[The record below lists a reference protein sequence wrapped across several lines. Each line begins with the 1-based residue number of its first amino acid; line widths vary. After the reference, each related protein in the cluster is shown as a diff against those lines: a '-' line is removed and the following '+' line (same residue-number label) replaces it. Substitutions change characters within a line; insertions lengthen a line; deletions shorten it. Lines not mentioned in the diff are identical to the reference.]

1 MSLSSTTKSRMK
13 REPTEREYEKITEA
27 ILGGDRIEAIM
38 IYSSIKQCGLTE
50 AQDFIRSLTAELK
63 ESNPARF
70 VRKKQG
76 MSHWVRPSI
85 P

>member
-1 MSLSSTTKSRMK
+1 MK
-13 REPTEREYEKITEA
+13 QAPTEEEYEKITET
-27 ILGGDRIEAIM
+27 IFGGDRVEATN
-38 IYSSIKQCGLTE
+38 IYLSITGCGLTE
-50 AQDFIRSLTAELK
+50 AQDFVRTLTTELT

-76 MSHWVRPSI
+76 MSHWVRPSR

>member
-1 MSLSSTTKSRMK
+1 MK
-13 REPTEREYEKITEA
+13 REPTEGEYEKVRDA
-27 ILGGDRIEAIM
+27 IFGGDRIEAIM

-63 ESNPARF
+63 ETNPARF
-70 VRKKQG
+70 IRKKQG
-76 MSHWVRPSI
+76 KSHWVRPSI